1 MNSDDIENNVYQ
13 LQVQVTSKNQQ
24 DLKYV
29 QIRKQKVQTAIW
41 KYEVVQMIDIS

>member
-1 MNSDDIENNVYQ
+1 MDSEDIENNVYQ

-29 QIRKQKVQTAIW
+29 QIRKQKVQTAI
-41 KYEVVQMIDIS
+41 